1 MAKKITSCDIQ
12 MYTMGTGDC
21 FVLGFKGDGDNKP
34 QFKLMIDCGVQ
45 SISGDNMRP
54 YALKIIEETDGEV
67 DALLITHEHQDH
79 VLGFQR
85 CEDEFSNQFKVK
97 ELWLPWT
104 EDEDDALVK
113 EWKDE
118 FGKKK
123 KSLAMAT
130 ELLAKNTNSDL
141 FQQIY
146 NVGPRGERSFN
157 ARKGISTSLM
167 ELSNLNTEP
176 FAAAGDYI
184 GGLKG
189 MTVVKEKIPRDRLRF
204 LETGTILE
212 DIEGLD
218 NIRIYILG
226 PPRMWKDV
234 KTHHGKN
241 GETYKHNKEL
251 EFVRGFSALPFEEED
266 SESDPFEKVH
276 IVEYNASGNATMYE
290 KPQNKAYNKI
300 RDIYTKPENSFR
312 RINFDWLMSAANLSL
327 RLTKGMNNLSAVLA
341 IEFVESGKVML
352 FPGDAEFG
360 SWRSWHEIEWDEK
373 GKDGQTHLTKDLLN
387 RTVFYKVAHH
397 LSHNGTARELGMDLM
412 TNKDLVAMATLD
424 YDVISPTWKNTMP
437 NRALLNDLLKKTSG
451 RLIVTNPD
459 NQHVDKAK
467 TIKLTDEINKRL
479 ENLSQVKQD
488 EYKVVRNDLFVQYT
502 VDGS

>member
-21 FVLGFKGDGDNKP
+21 FLLSFKGDGDQKP

-54 YALKIIEETDGEV
+54 YAMKIIEETEGEV

-85 CEDEFSNQFKVK
+85 CKKEFKEHLKVK

-104 EDEDDALVK
+104 ENESDALVK

-123 KSLAMAT
+123 KALAMAT
-130 ELLAKNTNSDL
+130 DLLNKHTKSDL
-141 FQQIY
+141 FEQIY
-146 NVGPRGERSFN
+146 NVGPRGARSFN
-157 ARKGISTSLM
+157 ARKGISNSLM

-176 FAAAGDYI
+176 MGAAGDYI

-189 MTVVKEKIPRDRLRF
+189 MEVVKNDIERERLRF
-204 LETGTILE
+204 LETGTVLE
-212 DIEGLD
+212 DIEGLQ
-218 NIRIYILG
+218 NIRIYVLG
-226 PPRMWKDV
+226 PPKMWKDV
-234 KTHHGKN
+234 KTHHGKD

-251 EFVRGFSALPFEEED
+251 EFVRGFSALPFEEDD

-276 IVEYNASGNATMYE
+276 ITEYNADAKTKYAKS
-290 KPQNKAYNKI
+290 KNKAFSKI
-300 RDIYTKPENSFR
+300 KESYTKPENNYR
-312 RINFDWLMSAANLSL
+312 RIDFDWLMSAANLSL

-341 IEFVESGKVML
+341 IEFIDSGKVML

-360 SWRSWHEIEWDEK
+360 SWRSWHEIDWDEK
-373 GKDGQTHLTKDLLN
+373 GKDGQTHLTTDLLN

-424 YDVISPTWKNTMP
+424 YEVISPSWKNTMP
-437 NRALLNDLLKKTSG
+437 NRALLKDLLKKTSG
-451 RLIVTNPD
+451 RFIVLNPEGL
-459 NQHVDKAK
+459 HVDKAN
-467 TIKLTDEINKRL
+467 TTKLTDEIDQRL
-479 ENLSQVKQD
+479 GDLSQAKQK
-488 EYKVVRNDLFVQYT
+488 EFKVDRNEFFVQYT
-502 VDGS
+502 VNGS